1 MARKYKNGIYKPKHP
16 EKYVGDVTNIVYR
29 SSWEWKFM
37 RWCDFNPNV
46 LKWQSEETI
55 IPYICKT
62 DNKPHRY
69 FVDFKLKVRT
79 KDGSEKIYLV
89 EVKPKSQTVPPVTP
103 KRKTKSYNEAV
114 MTYAKNISKWE
125 YATKYCKERGYEFML
140 ITEEHLG
147 I

>member
-1 MARKYKNGIYKPKHP
+1 MARKYKNGTYKPKHP